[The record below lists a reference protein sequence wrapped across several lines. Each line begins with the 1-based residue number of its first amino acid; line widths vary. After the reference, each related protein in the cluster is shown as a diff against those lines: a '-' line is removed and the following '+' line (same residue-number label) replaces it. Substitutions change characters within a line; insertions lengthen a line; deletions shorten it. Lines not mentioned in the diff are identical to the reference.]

1 MSDSQTKRTPL
12 FEAVLQSMR
21 IAEQATP
28 DGPRKRDLVL
38 GMLITTGLVK
48 ESERDHIGVII
59 DLIIYCAQ
67 NAQDLRA
74 FVKSTGC
81 LPCLR

>member
-1 MSDSQTKRTPL
+1 MSDSETKRTPL

-21 IAEQATP
+21 IAEQTTP
-28 DGPRKRDLVL
+28 HGPRKRDLVL

-48 ESERDHIGVII
+48 ESEKEHIGVII
-59 DLIIYCAQ
+59 ILIIYCAQ
-67 NAQDLRA
+67 NTGELKHFA
-74 FVKSTGC
+74 KSAGR